1 MGVLNALMYG
11 VAICLGIYV
20 FMFLVGTGIT
30 IFIVYKI
37 WKGIKQ

>member
-11 VAICLGIYV
+11 VAICLGIYM

-30 IFIVYKI
+30 IFIIYKV
-37 WKGIKQ
+37 WKGLKK